1 MYLTD
6 ESEFYLGFPERM
18 RVAVINDY
26 GTWTQKK
33 IQGMP
38 QYANI
43 KLFDACTQ
51 AVRIIENKSNC
62 RLSVTLNRC

>member
-38 QYANI
+38 SYVNI
-43 KLFDACTQ
+43 KLFDACTE
-51 AVRIIENKSNC
+51 AVRMI
-62 RLSVTLNRC
+62 

>member
-26 GTWTQKK
+26 GTWMQKK
-33 IQGMP
+33 IQGMAL
-38 QYANI
+38 YANI
-43 KLFDACTQ
+43 KLFDACTE
-51 AVRIIENKSNC
+51 AVRMI
-62 RLSVTLNRC
+62 